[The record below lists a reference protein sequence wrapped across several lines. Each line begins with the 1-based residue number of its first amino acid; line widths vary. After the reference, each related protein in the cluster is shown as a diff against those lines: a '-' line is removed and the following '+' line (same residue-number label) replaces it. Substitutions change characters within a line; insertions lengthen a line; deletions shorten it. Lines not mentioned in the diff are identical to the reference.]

1 MTKALKILT
10 VAVDVLLL
18 LDIATDLCRKYRE
31 RRAQKLATVSA
42 TTEEEPAP
50 EDPTDDE

>member
-10 VAVDVLLL
+10 VAVDVFLL

-31 RRAQKLATVSA
+31 RKAKKLATVSD
-42 TTEEEPAP
+42 TTEEEPDP
-50 EDPTDDE
+50 EDTTDE